1 MKWQQLL
8 PVIVGMVIAV
18 AGWVVGY
25 YSGSARDREAK
36 RREIRVQYLIEAYR
50 RLEYATDRPMLKPE
64 DLLDYGHDVEKALGD
79 IQLFGTEE
87 QAELAKGVVA
97 SMKATGEYAETVTL
111 LKALRADLRQE
122 LNLDPLDGPPERLRI
137 ILKPQEPPAP

>member
-8 PVIVGMVIAV
+8 PVIAGMVIAV

-36 RREIRVQYLIEAYR
+36 RPEIRVQYLIEAYR

-87 QAELAKGVVA
+87 QVELAKGVVA
-97 SMKATGEYAETVTL
+97 SMNATGGNAETITL
-111 LKALRADLRQE
+111 LNALRSDLRQE
-122 LNLDPLDGPPERLRI
+122 LKLSPLEGAPERLRI
-137 ILKPQEPPAP
+137 IEKPKEPAAP